1 MIDESL
7 LIQIIFFISI
17 AIIFS
22 FFEFRRPALRINKK
36 NHLLLNVMAM
46 LIVIFAGEYAKKLVA
61 AVYNAIHVSVILSGN
76 LLGKLPSVPKIFL
89 VILLSDFCLYLVHL
103 TMHRTFKI
111 LWNAHVFHHT
121 IPEIW
126 WLSGSRT
133 SLIHLL
139 LFAVP
144 QVFIAYYLFQLNI
157 PETTFVLCVSMFVNF
172 WIHSNFSVNLG
183 PFQWLLITPDF
194 HRLHHGSGRLIRSNL
209 GFIFTFWDRLVR
221 DLCKSKDCEK
231 NDRTL
236 RTQCRIEA
244 FTENDAWNLR
254 C

>member
-1 MIDESL
+1 MINESL

-46 LIVIFAGEYAKKLVA
+46 LIVIFAGEYAKKIVA
-61 AVYNAIHVSVILSGN
+61 AVYNAIHVSAILSGN

-111 LWNAHVFHHT
+111 LWNAHAFHHT

-133 SLIHLL
+133 SLMHLL
-139 LFAVP
+139 LFAGP
-144 QVFIAYYLFQLNI
+144 QVFIGYYLLRLNI
-157 PETTFVLCVSMFVNF
+157 SEATFMLCVSMFVNF

-183 PFQWLLITPDF
+183 PFQWLFITPDF
-194 HRLHHGSGRLIRSNL
+194 HRLHHGRGRLIRSNL
-209 GFIFTFWDRLVR
+209 GFIFTFWDRLFGTYVNPKAVKKMTEPYA
-221 DLCKSKDCEK
+221 LNAE
-231 NDRTL
+231 L
-236 RTQCRIEA
+236 RRLPRMMLGI
-244 FTENDAWNLR
+244 
-254 C
+254 